1 MKENCL
7 SNYFANI
14 QIDENY
20 VEINIYDRL
29 QSIYGKLS
37 WYGFIDESN
46 TPLDKINTNY
56 ATFLEDSLA
65 FLEFAKAI
73 FGSAVVKSNKH
84 QTFLKFTGYFSSFVD
99 DFKKFVD
106 SKPQFSFGLVYEVFN
121 VLEYVGVISLF
132 VTKNK
137 SAYLYLYEKGCAHLN
152 VGINRFFSFVK
163 SAVNIVSTAIGH
175 KYCSSVFK
183 DFSHL
188 FKMALSHQLHQQ
200 SLPSSIDRGLLRK
213 MALLANGGYMNNT
226 TEVISYLSAY
236 NIQDVY
242 SPCNLGGFTTS
253 GSFDFLSVYGHL
265 LEDDNN
271 SVYLTFGGTFIKAIN
286 LKTFATI
293 TTDVV
298 QLKSISCAY
307 IASLGLVSEVID
319 YYHYKQNKQ
328 VYVCGHSLG
337 GGYTQFATAYFKNVE
352 GYTFNPAGLSR
363 ESVRLLNTS
372 NCTNLT
378 HLRMSKDVVSCV
390 GTLIEGKIYY
400 LHSKK
405 SFWHI
410 LDNHSME
417 TIIKSL

>member
-37 WYGFIDESN
+37 WYGFMDESN
-46 TPLDKINTNY
+46 TPLDIINTKY
-56 ATFLEDSLA
+56 ATFLQDSLG
-65 FLEFAKAI
+65 FLELAKGI
-73 FGSAVVKSNKH
+73 FDSAKVKQNKH
-84 QTFLKFTGYFSSFVD
+84 KTFLKFTGYFSSFVNE
-99 DFKKFVD
+99 FKTFVD
-106 SKPQFSFGLVYEVFN
+106 SKPQFRLGLVFEVFN

-132 VTKNK
+132 ITKNK
-137 SAYLYLYEKGCAHLN
+137 CTYLSLYEKGCAHLN
-152 VGINRFFSFVK
+152 VGIKRFFSFAK
-163 SAVNIVSTAIGH
+163 STVSTLSTAIGH
-175 KYCSSVFK
+175 KYCSSVCK

-188 FKMALSHQLHQQ
+188 FKMANFYQAHQHP
-200 SLPSSIDRGLLRK
+200 LPSSIDRGLLRK
-213 MALLANGGYMNNT
+213 MALFANGGYMNNT
-226 TEVISYLSAY
+226 TEVISYLSEN
-236 NIQDVY
+236 NIRGIY
-242 SPCNLGGFTTS
+242 SPCNLGFTTG
-253 GSFDFLSVYGHL
+253 GSFNFLSVYGHL
-265 LEDDNN
+265 LEDDNK
-271 SVYLTFGGTFIKAIN
+271 SVFLTFGGTYIKTLN

-293 TTDVV
+293 ITDFV
-298 QLKSISCAY
+298 QLKYISCAY
-307 IASLGLVSEVID
+307 IVSLGLVSEVIENFHD
-319 YYHYKQNKQ
+319 KQNKE
-328 VYVCGHSLG
+328 VFVCGHSLG
-337 GGYTQFATAYFKNVE
+337 GGYTQFAAAYFKNVE
-352 GYTFNPAGLSR
+352 GYTFNSAGLSR

-378 HLRMSKDVVSCV
+378 HIRMSEDVVSCV

-405 SFWHI
+405 SYWHI